1 MSSIQGFGGGYST
14 LVRQAAERREQGQ
27 ASRITDRSRANESRF
42 ELVSRTRDPVGAQ
55 GIQADPTLGH
65 EAGRSVDEILQKV
78 SDYQNTA
85 DKMVIDL
92 ATGKDTNIHN
102 TMVEL
107 EKADIALKYTV
118 QLRNRALNAYE
129 ELMRIQV

>member
-1 MSSIQGFGGGYST
+1 MSRVSGFGGGYSE
-14 LVRQAAERREQGQ
+14 LVRKAAQKRQE
-27 ASRITDRSRANESRF
+27 ASSSAAKGSKAKESRF
-42 ELVSRTRDPVGAQ
+42 EMVSRTKDPLSAQ
-55 GIQADPTLGH
+55 GIGATPNLGKA
-65 EAGRSVDEILQKV
+65 AGQSLDQVLRNV
-78 SDYQNTA
+78 SDYQHNA

-102 TMVEL
+102 TMMEL

>member
-1 MSSIQGFGGGYST
+1 MSRINGFGGGYSE
-14 LVRQAAERREQGQ
+14 LVRRAAQKRQQSSIAKQG
-27 ASRITDRSRANESRF
+27 STANESRF
-42 ELVSRTRDPVGAQ
+42 ELVSRTKDPLGSQ
-55 GIQADPTLGH
+55 GLKADPNLGAG
-65 EAGRSVDEILQKV
+65 AGRSLDQVMQKV
-78 SDYQNTA
+78 SDYQHNA

-92 ATGKDTNIHN
+92 ATGKETNIHN

-118 QLRNRALNAYE
+118 QLRNRALSAYE

>member
-1 MSSIQGFGGGYST
+1 MSRINGFGGGYSE
-14 LVRQAAERREQGQ
+14 LVRAAAQKRQQG
-27 ASRITDRSRANESRF
+27 AKIAKEGSKANESRF
-42 ELVSRTRDPVGAQ
+42 ELVSRTKDPLGAQ
-55 GIQADPTLGH
+55 GLKADPNLGAQ
-65 EAGRSVDEILQKV
+65 AGQSLDQVIQKV
-78 SDYQNTA
+78 SDYQHNA

-92 ATGKDTNIHN
+92 ATGKETNIHN

-118 QLRNRALNAYE
+118 QLRNRALSAYE

>member
-1 MSSIQGFGGGYST
+1 MSRINGFGGGYSE
-14 LVRQAAERREQGQ
+14 LVRKAAQKRQEAARVAKDG
-27 ASRITDRSRANESRF
+27 SRANESRF
-42 ELVSRTRDPVGAQ
+42 EMVSRTSDPLGAK
-55 GIQADPTLGH
+55 GIQSDPTLGTR
-65 EAGRSVDEILQKV
+65 AGKALDEVLQNV
-78 SDYQNTA
+78 SDYQHNA

-92 ATGKDTNIHN
+92 ATGKNTNIHN

>member
-1 MSSIQGFGGGYST
+1 MSRINGFGGGYSE
-14 LVRQAAERREQGQ
+14 LVRKAAQKRQEAARVAKDG
-27 ASRITDRSRANESRF
+27 SRANESRF
-42 ELVSRTRDPVGAQ
+42 EMVSRTKDPLGAK
-55 GIQADPTLGH
+55 GIQADPNLGVR
-65 EAGRSVDEILQKV
+65 AGKSLDEVLQKV
-78 SDYQNTA
+78 SDYQHNA

-92 ATGKDTNIHN
+92 ATGKNTNIHN

>member
-1 MSSIQGFGGGYST
+1 MSRINGFGGGYSE
-14 LVRQAAERREQGQ
+14 LVRKAAQKRQEAAHTANQG
-27 ASRITDRSRANESRF
+27 SKANESRF
-42 ELVSRTRDPVGAQ
+42 GLVSRTKDPLASQ
-55 GIQADPTLGH
+55 GIATDPNLGSA
-65 EAGRSVDEILQKV
+65 AGKSLDHVLQNV
-78 SDYQNTA
+78 SDYQHNA

-102 TMVEL
+102 TMMEL

>member
-1 MSSIQGFGGGYST
+1 MSRINGFGGGYSE
-14 LVRQAAERREQGQ
+14 LVRRAAQKRQQGNIAKQ
-27 ASRITDRSRANESRF
+27 GSTANESRF
-42 ELVSRTRDPVGAQ
+42 ELVSRTKDPLGSQ
-55 GIQADPTLGH
+55 GLKADPNLGA
-65 EAGRSVDEILQKV
+65 EAGRSLDQVMQKV
-78 SDYQNTA
+78 SDYQHNA

-92 ATGKDTNIHN
+92 ATGKETNIHN

-118 QLRNRALNAYE
+118 QLRNRALSAYE

>member
-1 MSSIQGFGGGYST
+1 MSRINGFGGGYSE
-14 LVRQAAERREQGQ
+14 LVRRAAQKRQQSSIAKQG
-27 ASRITDRSRANESRF
+27 STANESRF
-42 ELVSRTRDPVGAQ
+42 ELVSRTKDPLGSQ
-55 GIQADPTLGH
+55 GLKADPNLGA
-65 EAGRSVDEILQKV
+65 EAGRSLDQVMQKV
-78 SDYQNTA
+78 SDYQHNA

-92 ATGKDTNIHN
+92 ATGKETNIHN

-118 QLRNRALNAYE
+118 QLRNRALSAYE

>member
-1 MSSIQGFGGGYST
+1 
-14 LVRQAAERREQGQ
+14 
-27 ASRITDRSRANESRF
+27 
-42 ELVSRTRDPVGAQ
+42 
-55 GIQADPTLGH
+55 
-65 EAGRSVDEILQKV
+65 
-78 SDYQNTA
+78 
-85 DKMVIDL
+85 MVIDL
-92 ATGKDTNIHN
+92 ATGRDTNIHN

>member
-1 MSSIQGFGGGYST
+1 MSRINGFGGGYSE
-14 LVRQAAERREQGQ
+14 LVRRAAQKRQQGGIAKQ
-27 ASRITDRSRANESRF
+27 GSTTNESRF
-42 ELVSRTRDPVGAQ
+42 ELVSRTKDPLGSQ
-55 GIQADPTLGH
+55 GLKADPNLGA
-65 EAGRSVDEILQKV
+65 EAGRSLDQVMQKV
-78 SDYQNTA
+78 SDYQHNA

-92 ATGKDTNIHN
+92 ATGKETNIHN

-118 QLRNRALNAYE
+118 QLRNRALSAYE

>member
-1 MSSIQGFGGGYST
+1 MSRINGFGGGYSE
-14 LVRQAAERREQGQ
+14 LVRKAAQKRQEAAKV
-27 ASRITDRSRANESRF
+27 ASDGSKANESRF
-42 ELVSRTRDPVGAQ
+42 ELVSRTKDPLGAN
-55 GIQADPTLGH
+55 GIEGNPQLGNR
-65 EAGRSVDEILQKV
+65 AGAALDEVLQKV
-78 SDYQNTA
+78 SDYQHNA

-92 ATGKDTNIHN
+92 ATGKETNIHN

-118 QLRNRALNAYE
+118 QLRNRALSAYE

>member
-1 MSSIQGFGGGYST
+1 MSTINGFGGGYSE
-14 LVRQAAERREQGQ
+14 LVRQAAQKRQQGGKIAKQ
-27 ASRITDRSRANESRF
+27 GTTANGSRF
-42 ELVSRTRDPVGAQ
+42 ELVSRTKDPLAAQ
-55 GIQADPTLGH
+55 GLKADPNLGAA
-65 EAGRSVDEILQKV
+65 AGQSLDQVLQKV
-78 SDYQNTA
+78 SDYQHNA

-92 ATGKDTNIHN
+92 TTGKDTNIHN

-118 QLRNRALNAYE
+118 QLRNRALSAYE